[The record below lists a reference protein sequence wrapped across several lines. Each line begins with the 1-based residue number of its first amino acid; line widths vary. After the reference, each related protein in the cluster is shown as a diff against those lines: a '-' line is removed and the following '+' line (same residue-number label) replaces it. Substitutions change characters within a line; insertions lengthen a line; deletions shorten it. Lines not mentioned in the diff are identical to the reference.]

1 MVAMGNGN
9 NCAYEVI
16 FELYDD
22 VYGKENPNKVL
33 IDSTHTQL
41 NIVDAELEELVAAVD
56 YTTTLTTVK

>member
-1 MVAMGNGN
+1 MIAMGNGS

-33 IDSTHTQL
+33 IDSTHTQW

-56 YTTTLTTVK
+56 CTTTLTTVT